1 LVYLAGNKRILVFIY
16 LILCFRP
23 STPIEEV
30 LRHSYAEKWLE
41 NMQNKE
47 ANIKKYKP
55 DTAVKINEA
64 LIKYS

>member
-1 LVYLAGNKRILVFIY
+1 

-30 LRHSYAEKWLE
+30 LRHSFAEKWLE
-41 NMQNKE
+41 SMQNKE

-55 DTAVKINEA
+55 DTIVKINEA
-64 LIKYS
+64 LIIYS